1 MRLFYALSITYGSTI
16 SYRHQM
22 DEKRVP
28 SPSRRSDEVE
38 LPRLHRDMEMICDV
52 FRVSEQSRNALRS
65 FDCTVLEGE

>member
-1 MRLFYALSITYGSTI
+1 
-16 SYRHQM
+16 M